1 METIE
6 FKRLDGTWHVQTSGG
21 FMEHPQSEVFE
32 AAYQAG
38 KQQEKFFSIKIEEPA
53 GCGCGSSGCEFC

>member
-1 METIE
+1 
-6 FKRLDGTWHVQTSGG
+6 
-21 FMEHPQSEVFE
+21 MEHPQSEVFE